1 MKEFD
6 VKEWKNTENLVTV
19 HGNMYEEPTRG
30 DIFVVCCPECGSF
43 EVKVEDEEFIDDSD
57 MDICKTFWAEYRCQV
72 CNCKFRGRFKRK
84 FRIFKPRKHKISSD
98 GWFALGFLFCI
109 LSIGS
114 FIYLLFVATSN
125 GPYTFRCLISTIVF
139 LVSGYLTTKCFEKFW
154 NA

>member
-30 DIFVVCCPECGSF
+30 DIFIVSCPECGSF

-57 MDICKTFWAEYRCQV
+57 VDICESFWAEYRCQV

-84 FRIFKPRKHKISSD
+84 FRIFKPHKIKNRAN
-98 GWFALGFLFCI
+98 WLITLAFLFGL
-109 LSIGS
+109 LSITM
-114 FIYLLFVATSN
+114 FICGILN
-125 GPYTFRCLISTIVF
+125 GFSDDPSLIKCSIYF
-139 LVSGYLTTKCFEKFW
+139 AISIVSGYLIPVCIDKI
-154 NA
+154 